1 MNGDMNYNFVEI
13 DKFKLKEFILL
24 FQFWIDIIVFT
35 DDRII

>member
-13 DKFKLKEFILL
+13 DGFKLKEFILL
-24 FQFWIDIIVFT
+24 FQFWIDIIGFT

>member
-1 MNGDMNYNFVEI
+1 MNYNFVEI